1 MSAAALPTI
10 TVFDWVPEIVRGL
23 VRDLRVRWTFEE
35 LGQPYAVEK
44 LQARG
49 AKPAGYVDRQ
59 PFEQVPALTDG
70 DLQIFESGAMLLY
83 LAEKHHGL
91 LPADPQACW
100 TAKSW
105 LFSAFN
111 SVEPVCTRMF
121 GYAVF
126 FADQPWAAGAR
137 EPAEGLA
144 KQRLKRLAAALEDK
158 DWLAGEFSIADIA
171 LVTVLENLRPTG
183 LVELEPAVAAYVE
196 RAKARP
202 AYVRAFADQL
212 ADYDG
217 QPFTM

>member
-1 MSAAALPTI
+1 MTTDTFPTL
-10 TVFDWVPEIVRGL
+10 TVFDWVPELVRGL

-49 AKPAGYVDRQ
+49 PKPAGYVARQ

-70 DLQIFESGAMLLY
+70 DLQLFESGAMLLY
-83 LAEKHHGL
+83 LAEKHGGL
-91 LPADPQACW
+91 LPADQQGAW
-100 TAKSW
+100 TARAW

-111 SVEPVCTRMF
+111 SIEPVATRLF

-126 FADQPWAAGAR
+126 MADQPWSAEAR
-137 EPAEGLA
+137 VPAEALA
-144 KQRLKRLAAALEDK
+144 RQRLKRLAAALEGQ

-171 LVTVLENLRPTG
+171 MVTVLENLRPTG
-183 LVELEPAVAAYVE
+183 LVEQEPAVADYVG

-202 AYVRAFADQL
+202 AYIKAYADQL

-217 QPFTM
+217 QPFTL

>member
-1 MSAAALPTI
+1 MSANLPTL

-23 VRDLRVRWTFEE
+23 VRDLRVRWVFEE
-35 LGQPYAVEK
+35 LGQPYTVEK
-44 LQARG
+44 VQARG
-49 AKPAGYVDRQ
+49 PKPEGYAARQ

-70 DLQIFESGAMLLY
+70 DLQLFESGAMLLY

-91 LPADPQACW
+91 LPADPQGAW

-144 KQRLKRLAAALEDK
+144 KQRLKRLADALEDK

-171 LVTVLENLRPTG
+171 MVTVLENLRPTG
-183 LVELEPAVAAYVE
+183 LVEQEPVVADYVA

-202 AYVRAFADQL
+202 AYIKAYADQL

-217 QPFTM
+217 QQFTM